1 VLSVPDIYHAEKPDT
16 PMSNIALASTE
27 TIKPWQVMA
36 AGMAAMLLTVGIA
49 RFAYTPMLP
58 LMQAQTGM
66 SPFVGGLLATV
77 NYAGYMTGALL
88 ASTISNPR
96 QRYLVYRI
104 GLVAGVVGTIG
115 MGLTTQIWAWLI
127 LRYIAGVGG
136 ASGMLLASGMVLA
149 FLVRH
154 GRRPELG
161 LHFIGL
167 GVGIIISG
175 ALVMA
180 TNGWLA
186 WDAQWQTFGAVTLA
200 LLIPAWFWMPAPD
213 GPAAVRTAGAKVP
226 HPGAWLLNLS
236 YFCAGVG
243 FVVSATFVVAA
254 AAKVPQLSHLGPFI
268 WIVVGLAA
276 IAATLGWDRLARRIG
291 DVPTLIVAYA
301 LQIVGIL
308 LPVLSHS
315 AVAAIGGALLFG
327 ATFMGIVALTLALAG
342 KRNSD
347 NPSGAMARLT
357 LSYGVAQI
365 VAPAIVGRIATVT
378 GSYDIGMVMAAVT
391 MAVGIVL
398 LWAYGRVS

>member
-1 VLSVPDIYHAEKPDT
+1 
-16 PMSNIALASTE
+16 MSNIALRPSD

-77 NYAGYMTGALL
+77 NYAGYMTGALI
-88 ASTISNPR
+88 ASTISDAR
-96 QRYLVYRI
+96 RRYLVYRV
-104 GLVAGVVGTIG
+104 GLIAGVIGTLG
-115 MGLTTQIWAWLI
+115 MGLTTHVWAWLA

-167 GVGIIISG
+167 AIGIILSG

-180 TNGWLA
+180 TNGWLDWA
-186 WDAQWQTFGAVTLA
+186 GQWHVFGAVTLV
-200 LLIPAWFWMPAPD
+200 LMIPAWFWMPAPD
-213 GPAAVRTAGAKVP
+213 GAAATQAAGAAKVP

-254 AAKVPQLSHLGPFI
+254 AARVPQLMHLGPFI

-276 IAATLGWDRLARRIG
+276 IPATLAWDRLARRIG
-291 DVPTLIVAYA
+291 DVPTLILAYA
-301 LQIVGIL
+301 LQIVGIV
-308 LPVLSHS
+308 LPVVSHS
-315 AVAAIGGALLFG
+315 AAAAIGGALLFG
-327 ATFMGIVALTLALAG
+327 GTFMGIVALTLALAG
-342 KRNSD
+342 KRNKD

-365 VAPAIVGRIATVT
+365 VAPAVVGRIAEMT
-378 GSYDIGMVMAAVT
+378 GSYDIGMIMAGVT
-391 MAVGIVL
+391 MAIGIVL
-398 LWAYGRVS
+398 LWAYGRA

>member
-1 VLSVPDIYHAEKPDT
+1 
-16 PMSNIALASTE
+16 MSNIALSPSD

-88 ASTISNPR
+88 ASTISDAR
-96 QRYLVYRI
+96 RRYLVYRV
-104 GLVAGVVGTIG
+104 GLIAGVIGTAG
-115 MGLTTQIWAWLI
+115 MGVTTHVWAWLF

-167 GVGIIISG
+167 AIGIILSG
-175 ALVMA
+175 ALVMV
-180 TNGWLA
+180 TNGLLDWA
-186 WDAQWQTFGAVTLA
+186 GQWHVFGAVTLV

-213 GPAAVRTAGAKVP
+213 GAITARAAGASKVP

-254 AAKVPQLSHLGPFI
+254 AAKVPQLTHLGPFI
-268 WIVVGLAA
+268 WIVVGVAA
-276 IAATLGWDRLARRIG
+276 IPATLAWDRLARRIG
-291 DVPTLIVAYA
+291 DVPTLILAYA
-301 LQIVGIL
+301 LQIVGIV
-308 LPVLSHS
+308 LPVVSHS
-315 AVAAIGGALLFG
+315 AMAAIGGALLFG

-342 KRNSD
+342 KRNKD

-365 VAPAIVGRIATVT
+365 VAPAVVGRIAEST
-378 GSYDIGMVMAAVT
+378 GSYDTGMMMAAIT
-391 MAVGIVL
+391 MVAGIVL
-398 LWAYGRVS
+398 LWAYGRAS

>member
-1 VLSVPDIYHAEKPDT
+1 
-16 PMSNIALASTE
+16 MSKIALAPSD

-77 NYAGYMTGALL
+77 NYAGYMSGALI
-88 ASTISNPR
+88 ASTISDAR
-96 QRYLVYRI
+96 RRYLVYRV
-104 GLVAGVVGTIG
+104 GLIAGVIGTLG
-115 MGLTTQIWAWLI
+115 MGLTTQVWAWLL

-167 GVGIIISG
+167 AIGIILSG

-180 TNGWLA
+180 TNGWLDWA
-186 WDAQWQTFGAVTLA
+186 GQWHVFGAVTLA

-213 GPAAVRTAGAKVP
+213 GAVANRTAGTAKVRR
-226 HPGAWLLNLS
+226 PGAWLLNLS

-268 WIVVGLAA
+268 WIVVGVAA
-276 IAATLGWDRLARRIG
+276 IPATLAWDRLARRIG
-291 DVPTLIVAYA
+291 DVPTLIAAYA
-301 LQIVGIL
+301 LQIVGIV
-308 LPVLSHS
+308 LPVVSHS
-315 AVAAIGGALLFG
+315 AIAAIGGALLFG

-342 KRNSD
+342 KRNKD

-365 VAPAIVGRIATVT
+365 VAPAVVGRVAEMT
-378 GSYDIGMVMAAVT
+378 GSYDIGMIMAGVT
-391 MAVGIVL
+391 MAIGIVL
-398 LWAYGRVS
+398 LWAYGRAS

>member
-1 VLSVPDIYHAEKPDT
+1 
-16 PMSNIALASTE
+16 MSNIALASRE

-88 ASTISNPR
+88 ASTISDAR
-96 QRYLVYRI
+96 RRYLVYRI
-104 GLVAGVVGTIG
+104 GLVASVIGTAG
-115 MGLTTQIWAWLI
+115 MGLTTHVWAWLM

-167 GVGIIISG
+167 AIGIILSG

-180 TNGWLA
+180 TNGWLDWA
-186 WDAQWQTFGAVTLA
+186 WQWHVFGAATLV

-213 GPAAVRTAGAKVP
+213 GATTARAAGAAKVP

-276 IAATLGWDRLARRIG
+276 IPATLAWDRLARRIG
-291 DVPTLIVAYA
+291 DVSTLILAYA
-301 LQIVGIL
+301 LQIVGIV
-308 LPVLSHS
+308 LPVVSHS
-315 AVAAIGGALLFG
+315 AIAAIGGALLFG
-327 ATFMGIVALTLALAG
+327 GTFMGIVALTLALAG
-342 KRNSD
+342 KRNKE

-365 VAPAIVGRIATVT
+365 VAPAIVGRIASVT

-391 MAVGIVL
+391 MATGIVL
-398 LWAYGRVS
+398 LWAYGRAS

>member
-1 VLSVPDIYHAEKPDT
+1 
-16 PMSNIALASTE
+16 MSNIALHPSD

-88 ASTISNPR
+88 ASTISDAR
-96 QRYLVYRI
+96 RRYLVYRV
-104 GLVAGVVGTIG
+104 GLIAGVIGTLG
-115 MGLTTQIWAWLI
+115 MGLTTHVWAWLV
-127 LRYIAGVGG
+127 LRYVAGIGG

-167 GVGIIISG
+167 AIGIILSG

-180 TNGWLA
+180 TNGRLDWTG
-186 WDAQWQTFGAVTLA
+186 QWHVFGAVTLA
-200 LLIPAWFWMPAPD
+200 LMIPAWFWMPAPD
-213 GPAAVRTAGAKVP
+213 GAAANRATAAAKVP

-254 AAKVPQLSHLGPFI
+254 AAKVPQLAHLGPFI
-268 WIVVGLAA
+268 WIVVGVAA
-276 IAATLGWDRLARRIG
+276 IPATLAWDRLARRIG
-291 DVPTLIVAYA
+291 DVPTLILAYA
-301 LQIVGIL
+301 LQIVGIV
-308 LPVLSHS
+308 LPVISHS
-315 AVAAIGGALLFG
+315 AIAAIGGALLFG

-342 KRNSD
+342 KRNKD

-378 GSYDIGMVMAAVT
+378 GSYDLGMIMAGVT
-391 MAVGIVL
+391 MVIGIVL
-398 LWAYGRVS
+398 LWAYGRVSGV

>member
-1 VLSVPDIYHAEKPDT
+1 
-16 PMSNIALASTE
+16 MSNIALASTE

>member
-1 VLSVPDIYHAEKPDT
+1 
-16 PMSNIALASTE
+16 MSNIALPQSE

-77 NYAGYMTGALL
+77 NYAGYMTGALM
-88 ASTISNPR
+88 ASTISDAR
-96 QRYLVYRI
+96 KRFLVYRV
-104 GLVAGVVGTIG
+104 GLIAGVIGTAG
-115 MGLTTQIWAWLI
+115 MGLTTQTWAWLL

-167 GVGIIISG
+167 AVGIILSG

-180 TNGWLA
+180 TNGSLDWA
-186 WDAQWQTFGAVTLA
+186 GQWHVFGAVTLA

-213 GPAAVRTAGAKVP
+213 GATTTRAAGAAKVP

-268 WIVVGLAA
+268 WIVVGVAA
-276 IAATLGWDRLARRIG
+276 IPATLAWDRLARRIG
-291 DVPTLIVAYA
+291 DVPTLILAYA
-301 LQIVGIL
+301 LQIVGII
-308 LPVLSHS
+308 LPLVSHS
-315 AVAAIGGALLFG
+315 ALAAIGGALLFG
-327 ATFMGIVALTLALAG
+327 GTFMGIVALTLALAG

-365 VAPAIVGRIATVT
+365 VAPAVVGRIADMT
-378 GSYDIGMVMAAVT
+378 GSYDIGMIMAAIT
-391 MAVGIVL
+391 MVIGIVL
-398 LWAYGRVS
+398 LWAYGKASGA